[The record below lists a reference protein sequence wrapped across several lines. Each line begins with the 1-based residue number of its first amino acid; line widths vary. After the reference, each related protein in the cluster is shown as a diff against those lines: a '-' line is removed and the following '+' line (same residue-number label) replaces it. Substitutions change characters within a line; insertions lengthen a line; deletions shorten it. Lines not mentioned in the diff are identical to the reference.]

1 MAYPF
6 TVTAEYRQDRS
17 VFVTLAV
24 PPGDPSAAWAASV
37 EPKPDG
43 SGWIVRPSAARPR
56 PCADRLTAVL
66 LAVSLAEKAGGM
78 SPDAESRHLAGRDTP
93 PDIARPPLPDRLE
106 LMLRVMCGAGRF
118 VPSRDRAL
126 VFGSV
131 GEGSPDPKD
140 LDVYLDF
147 RDMPAEDLFRR
158 RDLFGPWLGLAR
170 RNYGWLD
177 VFVDTAGGLYVRDDE
192 ATGWAPAR
200 NVRAIR
206 AAGRKGLPLAAFG
219 LFSAHDMPADAAA

>member
-66 LAVSLAEKAGGM
+66 LAVSLAEKEGERRAADGIV
-78 SPDAESRHLAGRDTP
+78 AGRGITTP
-93 PDIARPPLPDRLE
+93 
-106 LMLRVMCGAGRF
+106 
-118 VPSRDRAL
+118 
-126 VFGSV
+126 
-131 GEGSPDPKD
+131 
-140 LDVYLDF
+140 
-147 RDMPAEDLFRR
+147 RR
-158 RDLFGPWLGLAR
+158 
-170 RNYGWLD
+170 
-177 VFVDTAGGLYVRDDE
+177 T
-192 ATGWAPAR
+192 
-200 NVRAIR
+200 
-206 AAGRKGLPLAAFG
+206 
-219 LFSAHDMPADAAA
+219 